1 MMPVIGGWTNG
12 ARNWVTL
19 KKLGVDV
26 GFQPS
31 EFVKILLLW
40 VLLAAFAQKR
50 GFKRMIPALA
60 FAVAMCLIL
69 LIVQRD
75 LGTLLIYFFLTIG
88 MFYAATSNLM
98 LTGIGLAGG
107 CVGAVGAYHL
117 FDHVKTRVDIWINP
131 WSDTQDKGYQIV
143 QALIAISSGGLFGLG
158 LGLGTPRMIPYYHTD
173 FIFAAICEEF
183 GIIFAVGMLALYC
196 FLIMRGLRIALEAS
210 TAFHSLMALGATLM
224 LAVQTFVIVG
234 GVTKMIPLT
243 GVTLPFASAGGSSL
257 ISCMA
262 MIGILLGVS
271 SLNRQERARALR
283 S

>member
-1 MMPVIGGWTNG
+1 
-12 ARNWVTL
+12 
-19 KKLGVDV
+19 
-26 GFQPS
+26 
-31 EFVKILLLW
+31 
-40 VLLAAFAQKR
+40 
-50 GFKRMIPALA
+50 
-60 FAVAMCLIL
+60 
-69 LIVQRD
+69 
-75 LGTLLIYFFLTIG
+75 
-88 MFYAATSNLM
+88 
-98 LTGIGLAGG
+98 
-107 CVGAVGAYHL
+107 
-117 FDHVKTRVDIWINP
+117 
-131 WSDTQDKGYQIV
+131 
-143 QALIAISSGGLFGLG
+143 
-158 LGLGTPRMIPYYHTD
+158 MIPYYHTD

-224 LAVQTFVIVG
+224 LAVQTFIIVG